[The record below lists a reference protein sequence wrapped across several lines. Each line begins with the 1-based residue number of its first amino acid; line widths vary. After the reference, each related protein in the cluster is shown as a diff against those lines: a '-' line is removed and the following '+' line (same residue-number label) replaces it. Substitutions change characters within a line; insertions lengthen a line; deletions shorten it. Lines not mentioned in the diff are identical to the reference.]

1 MKNIWNFQV
10 FGNRTAGEPQVYC
23 MKSGLPVKYEP
34 LIISLEPVLKSCYF
48 KSILLIDKE
57 DKMEIFIAK
66 NKKYVGVPFFIKLR
80 NLDN

>member
-1 MKNIWNFQV
+1 MKNVWNFQV
-10 FGNRTAGEPQVYC
+10 FGSQSAGEPLVVC
-23 MKSGLPVKYEP
+23 KKSGLPVKYEP
-34 LIISLEPVLKSCYF
+34 LIISLAPVLKSCYF

-80 NLDN
+80 QID